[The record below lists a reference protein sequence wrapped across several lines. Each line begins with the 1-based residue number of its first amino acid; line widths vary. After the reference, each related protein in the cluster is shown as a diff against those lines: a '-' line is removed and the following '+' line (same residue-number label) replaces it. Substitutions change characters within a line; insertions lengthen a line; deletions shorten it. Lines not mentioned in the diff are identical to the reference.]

1 MTARHEGH
9 RLAPDE
15 ERKIREAA
23 LDKTLADSFPASDPP
38 SSNPN
43 PADPSV
49 VGDEPS
55 RGRVPGGRSH

>member
-1 MTARHEGH
+1 MTARHEDH

-15 ERKIREAA
+15 ERKVREAA

-43 PADPSV
+43 PADLSV
-49 VGDEPS
+49 IGDEP
-55 RGRVPGGRSH
+55 RPDRAPGSRSH